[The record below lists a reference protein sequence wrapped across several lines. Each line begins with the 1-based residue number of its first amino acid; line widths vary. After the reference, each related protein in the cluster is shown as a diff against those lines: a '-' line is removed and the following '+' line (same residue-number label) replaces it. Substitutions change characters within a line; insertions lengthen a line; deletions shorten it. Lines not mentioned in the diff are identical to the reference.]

1 MNPAPTTTAVCAF
14 EPAVRSRWA
23 SESERS
29 CSACSPPA
37 TGSGAGVAP
46 VASTRAVYE
55 YRSPSMTAKLSSGVD
70 SVQLDSL
77 HEFDVA
83 FGEPRPR
90 MQRDIVGFAAQK
102 VLAQRRAFVGK
113 RGVRADEANGQ
124 RAVMRAEC
132 FGGADARRPTADDDQ
147 SGFGHRGRIPE
158 GSSA

>member
-1 MNPAPTTTAVCAF
+1 
-14 EPAVRSRWA
+14 
-23 SESERS
+23 
-29 CSACSPPA
+29 
-37 TGSGAGVAP
+37 
-46 VASTRAVYE
+46 
-55 YRSPSMTAKLSSGVD
+55 MTAIPSAGVD

-102 VLAQRRAFVGK
+102 VLAQRRTFVGK
-113 RGVRADEANGQ
+113 RGIRADEANGQ
-124 RAVMRAEC
+124 GAVMRAERIR
-132 FGGADARRPTADDDQ
+132 GTDARRPTADDDE